1 MAGPEEFM
9 EGLALGTHQ
18 FVEGTI
24 GMQQCIVKSA

>member
-18 FVEGTI
+18 FVEGTV
-24 GMQQCIVKSA
+24 GQLMEQCCL